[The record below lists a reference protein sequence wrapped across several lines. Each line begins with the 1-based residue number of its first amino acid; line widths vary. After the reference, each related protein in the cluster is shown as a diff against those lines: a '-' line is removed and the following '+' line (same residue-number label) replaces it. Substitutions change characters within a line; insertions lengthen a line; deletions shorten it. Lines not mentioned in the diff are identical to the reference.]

1 MEGKAAENDENKVG
15 PAVVRD
21 PKVFEQ
27 NPTLAAGV
35 MEFIETLPSITT
47 PNTSVNP
54 LRRAKNLVR
63 LLADSKS
70 GLALLRDA
78 DANLTKILNK
88 RLDGLAAER
97 AETVAANV
105 ADIRTLVALRSK
117 VTTTGQ
123 DTGVS
128 ARQTH
133 THAKDID
140 RDTRKIINGIK
151 EGAGRTYY
159 AHRVDQAVPAANK
172 LDIRIEVAALLQI
185 DGMAAEIEAAETCG
199 WRIRRNPTS
208 FDLRVP

>member
-1 MEGKAAENDENKVG
+1 MRTRSVLQWYATLRSSNEI
-15 PAVVRD
+15 
-21 PKVFEQ
+21 PKI
-27 NPTLAAGV
+27 TAGV

-47 PNTSVNP
+47 PNISVNP

-63 LLADSKS
+63 LLSDSMS

-78 DANLTKILNK
+78 DADLTKILNK
-88 RLDGLAAER
+88 RMDGLAAER

-105 ADIRTLVALRSK
+105 ADIKTLEVLRSR

-128 ARQTH
+128 ARQTE

-151 EGAGRTYY
+151 EGVGRTYY
-159 AHRVDQAVPAANK
+159 AHRVNQVGLAANK
-172 LDIRIEVAALLQI
+172 LDIRPPFFKST
-185 DGMAAEIEAAETCG
+185 M
-199 WRIRRNPTS
+199 
-208 FDLRVP
+208 